1 MPKTFSAIRWGMALS
16 ALVGISLFAAG
27 CSTSR
32 GAEPIKISAAL
43 PAGVV
48 ASGGEGAYMAQLS
61 ATGGTAPYTFTITS
75 APNTFPAG
83 LTMAADG
90 SITGMPTTK
99 GTYNFTVEATDS
111 QGHKASTPARIYIYT
126 GTNPHGLL

>member
-16 ALVGISLFAAG
+16 ALVGVSLFAAG
-27 CSTSR
+27 CSTSS
-32 GAEPIKISAAL
+32 GAKPIKISAAL

-48 ASGGEGAYMAQLS
+48 ASGGEGAYMAQIT
-61 ATGGTAPYTFTITS
+61 AEGGTAPYTFTITS
-75 APNTFPAG
+75 APDSFPAG
-83 LTMAADG
+83 LTIDSAG
-90 SITGMPTTK
+90 NITGMPTTK

-111 QGHKASTPARIYIYT
+111 QGHKGSTSARIYIYT